1 MKRLLILP
9 VLLLMIVT
17 SCQNN
22 GSDNE
27 KAQALSDSTS
37 VTGVTGDFVK
47 LVKTARIAIK
57 VNDVEKAAW
66 GVSAL
71 AGQLGGKIFHQNLE
85 AIEGERKELKLS
97 NDSLLVVTAYTP
109 HADLSVR
116 VPSEQLEMFLH
127 NMAEMGYY
135 TQSSQLNIDD
145 KSLDYLENAL
155 KQENR
160 QQALLQSGRS
170 NKAPGLMPSIHVKD
184 AMIEQAITNRAID
197 ADVAYSLVNI
207 SLFQNSL
214 IRKEKIANYIL
225 SGYELPFHKRL
236 LNAIGDGWEIFLGF
250 LLFLAHFWVFLLVAG
265 ILWISYRY
273 VQSRKIVFK
282 DSLVR

>member
-9 VLLLMIVT
+9 VLLFMIVT
-17 SCQNN
+17 SCQHN

-27 KAQALSDSTS
+27 IAQALSDSAS
-37 VTGVTGDFVK
+37 ITGLTGDSVK
-47 LVKTARIAIK
+47 LVKTGRINIK

-66 GVSAL
+66 SVSSL
-71 AGQLGGKIFHQNLE
+71 AGQLGGKIFHQNME
-85 AIEGERKELKLS
+85 AMEGERKELKLS
-97 NDSLLVVTAYTP
+97 RDSLLVVTAYTP

-116 VPSEQLEMFLH
+116 VPSENLEMFLH

-135 TQSSQLNIDD
+135 TQSSQLHIDD
-145 KSLDYLENAL
+145 KSLDYLENSL

-160 QQALLQSGRS
+160 QQALLKARRN
-170 NKAPGLMPSIHVKD
+170 NKGAGVMPSIHVKD
-184 AMIEQAITNRAID
+184 DMIEQSITNRAID

-214 IRKEKIANYIL
+214 VRKEKIANYIL

-236 LNAIGDGWEIFLGF
+236 LNTIGDGWEIFLSF

-273 VQSRKIVFK
+273 VQGRKIIFK
-282 DSLVR
+282 DTLVR